1 MFDMLLWFAV
11 VMVLFAVGDV
21 VAKLT
26 KARISSVFA
35 TLMLF
40 LILFV
45 AGVLPADIIEKA
57 GLSAAS
63 SWSVPMLLF
72 AMGSMINLRQFMD
85 EWRTVVTCWFGMLA
99 VIIGVSLTIP
109 IIGKEMALSAI
120 PVVNGALPA
129 TQIMT
134 EAATKAGYPL
144 AAALAAITFAVQ
156 KFVGTPFASSAS
168 LRYAQGLIGEYRK
181 AKSSGTLDEFMAAA
195 GKSENRNSEAKTA
208 SKRITL
214 AEKFDGFYSSN
225 VCILLAVVGGL
236 LSVWLGEL
244 THINYAIL
252 GLVLGVIFTQLGV
265 VSKNLLQKAQASG
278 FIIKIL
284 SIGCGSALF
293 EKLLADRYDIRI
305 EHGIEPAEGMAAI
318 ARKRGF
324 DVEINTA
331 EEADYGENLY
341 DTVLFN
347 GCPCYMQD
355 LGLAL
360 RKAHCALREGGK
372 VVVIDVPKE
381 SPYGLIYNL
390 ALAVGTWDHPLLEGC
405 KPKDPYPIELVKQAS
420 WRTTKEKSDIMA
432 ANGFGKLEYS
442 QTLTLDPHYS
452 YTTVEDP
459 IEGYDRGSYVAIIGY
474 KE

>member
-1 MFDMLLWFAV
+1 MGYQAFDQYASEYDAWF
-11 VMVLFAVGDV
+11 MENTNVLETELRL
-21 VAKLT
+21 VASCLK
-26 KARISSVFA
+26 
-35 TLMLF
+35 
-40 LILFV
+40 
-45 AGVLPADIIEKA
+45 D
-57 GLSAAS
+57 
-63 SWSVPMLLF
+63 
-72 AMGSMINLRQFMD
+72 
-85 EWRTVVTCWFGMLA
+85 
-99 VIIGVSLTIP
+99 
-109 IIGKEMALSAI
+109 
-120 PVVNGALPA
+120 
-129 TQIMT
+129 
-134 EAATKAGYPL
+134 
-144 AAALAAITFAVQ
+144 
-156 KFVGTPFASSAS
+156 
-168 LRYAQGLIGEYRK
+168 
-181 AKSSGTLDEFMAAA
+181 SG
-195 GKSENRNSEAKTA
+195 
-208 SKRITL
+208 
-214 AEKFDGFYSSN
+214 
-225 VCILLAVVGGL
+225 
-236 LSVWLGEL
+236 
-244 THINYAIL
+244 
-252 GLVLGVIFTQLGV
+252 
-265 VSKNLLQKAQASG
+265 
-278 FIIKIL
+278 KIL

-341 DTVLFN
+341 NTVLFN

-360 RKAHCALREGGK
+360 KKAHCALREGGK

-420 WRTTKEKSDIMA
+420 WRTTKEKSDIME